1 MRCCDKKDKLFLGR
15 KLFSLQQ
22 EHGKYF
28 FYKSALAETYEYSA
42 SRRKDSSRIAMGSM
56 PSASGMA

>member
-1 MRCCDKKDKLFLGR
+1 MRCCDKRDKIFWGR
-15 KLFSLQQ
+15 KLLSLQQ

-42 SRRKDSSRIAMGSM
+42 ARHRDSSRIAMGSM
-56 PSASGMA
+56 PSAADMA